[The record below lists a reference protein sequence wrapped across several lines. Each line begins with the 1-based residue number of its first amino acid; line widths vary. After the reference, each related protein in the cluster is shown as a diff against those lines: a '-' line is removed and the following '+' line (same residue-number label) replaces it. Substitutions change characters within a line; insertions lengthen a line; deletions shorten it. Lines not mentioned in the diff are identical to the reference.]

1 MGNEV
6 ITAEQ
11 ARELSGNFLF
21 EEIRKVANEGGHS
34 IEARNLSES
43 LIKKLEDSGYKVE
56 LEFTLLFTKLY
67 SISW

>member
-11 ARELSGNFLF
+11 ARELSDNFLF

-43 LIKKLEDSGYKVE
+43 LIKKTGG
-56 LEFTLLFTKLY
+56 FG
-67 SISW
+67 I